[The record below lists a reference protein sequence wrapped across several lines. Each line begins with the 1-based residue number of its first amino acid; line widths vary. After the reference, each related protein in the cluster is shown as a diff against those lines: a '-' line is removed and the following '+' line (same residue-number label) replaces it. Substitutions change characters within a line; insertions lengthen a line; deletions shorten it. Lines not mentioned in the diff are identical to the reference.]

1 MIVGLFR
8 KGLSVVIE
16 SVEFGDNRFRYEVY
30 FVEDS
35 NVKLVFFGGEGYVDF
50 RIGLFLYVLGYNDF
64 LIREIIFFNYWDKEF
79 IVIDIFI

>member
-1 MIVGLFR
+1 MIVGSFR

-35 NVKLVFFGGEGYVDF
+35 NVKLVLFGGEGYVDF
-50 RIGLFLYVLGYNDF
+50 RIGLFY
-64 LIREIIFFNYWDKEF
+64 I
-79 IVIDIFI
+79 

>member
-1 MIVGLFR
+1 MIVGSFR

-50 RIGLFLYVLGYNDF
+50 RIGLFY
-64 LIREIIFFNYWDKEF
+64 I
-79 IVIDIFI
+79 